1 MTFSYKSQK
10 VILDSLYFRN
20 FQFNLLFL
28 FLNDYNQRDWKNV
41 IPLKARQPLNVV
53 WLLLSNVVRMRL
65 KVMMNIVNS
74 VRMIQ
79 TLNASKIWHRV
90 YFHQLPSRWK
100 ISKYVLWWSWWTLWT
115 IELGPIWRQQG
126 CSCQCHKW

>member
-28 FLNDYNQRDWKNV
+28 FLNDFNKRDWKNV

-53 WLLLSNVVRMRL
+53 
-65 KVMMNIVNS
+65 
-74 VRMIQ
+74 
-79 TLNASKIWHRV
+79 
-90 YFHQLPSRWK
+90 
-100 ISKYVLWWSWWTLWT
+100 
-115 IELGPIWRQQG
+115 
-126 CSCQCHKW
+126 